1 MRGLLVLAFSFC
13 FIVNAVAESQA
24 GSTEVFPDYVQE
36 YMRKMYN
43 KDNTIPNVY
52 DMDRKQAINSR
63 ELPRNLLQNPG
74 FSTKKAGDKF
84 GSGTSS
90 PFIRYRF
97 PDESKYAKKSDYMVE
112 FSDPMYSV
120 EKNPTTILIPN
131 ENYSILFDKNGNG
144 TIVSKNPDGNIV
156 AIDICKY
163 FPWVCE
169 EISAPK

>member
-13 FIVNAVAESQA
+13 FIVNAGAESQA

-52 DMDRKQAINSR
+52 ILDRKQAINSG
-63 ELPRNLLQNPG
+63 ELPRDLLQNPD
-74 FSTKKAGDKF
+74 FSAKKAGDKF
-84 GSGTSS
+84 GSDTSS
-90 PFIRYRF
+90 PFIRYKF
-97 PDESKYAKKSDYMVE
+97 PDESKSAKKSDYMAE
-112 FSDPMYSV
+112 FFAPMYSV

-144 TIVSKNPDGNIV
+144 TIVTKDPDGKIV

-169 EISAPK
+169 KISAPK